1 MLAYYMPKPYEK
13 ENVKEYTAEDLLDP
27 EVVEELFDYCQ
38 ILEGYIT
45 KSGWDYLI
53 SNHGYENLFQIDK
66 KSGWIDSDNLE
77 EYISDLE
84 YEKELGFRMKNR
96 NIKSIE

>member
-1 MLAYYMPKPYEK
+1 MLAYYMPRPYEK

-53 SNHGYENLFQIDK
+53 SIHGYENLFQIDK

-84 YEKELGFRMKNR
+84 YEKELGLILEEK
-96 NIKSIE
+96 KD

>member
-1 MLAYYMPKPYEK
+1 MLAFYMPKPYEK
-13 ENVKEYTAEDLLDP
+13 ENVKEYTAEDLLAP
-27 EVVEELFDYCQ
+27 KIVEELFDYCQ

-53 SNHGYENLFQIDK
+53 SNHGYEKLFQIDK

-77 EYISDLE
+77 EYISELE
-84 YEKELGFRMKNR
+84 YKKELGLILEEK
-96 NIKSIE
+96 KG

>member
-1 MLAYYMPKPYEK
+1 MLAYYMPRPYEK

-84 YEKELGFRMKNR
+84 YEKELGLILEEK
-96 NIKSIE
+96 KD